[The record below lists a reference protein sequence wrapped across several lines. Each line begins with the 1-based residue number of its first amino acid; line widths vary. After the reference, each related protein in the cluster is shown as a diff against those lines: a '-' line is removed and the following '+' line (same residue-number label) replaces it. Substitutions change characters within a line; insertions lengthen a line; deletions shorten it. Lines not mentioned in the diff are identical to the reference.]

1 MSADEQTE
9 SAGKAVVKV
18 LESESMRGK
27 FTEALPRDIPVDRF
41 TSVVKTGLN
50 MRPELLE
57 ADRTSLYTACLSA
70 AQDGLLPDG
79 REGVLNIYNTNVG
92 TKQAPKWMKKVQWMP
107 MVEGVIK
114 QLAKAGIKAYAASV
128 YANDKIRIW
137 NDNDGQHVE
146 HEPVV
151 FGDRGERIGAY
162 AVGITQD
169 GYTQVEALN
178 MADLGKARAA
188 SKNKDG
194 AIYELWADRMEQ
206 KTAMH
211 RLRKRM
217 AIMDPS
223 VAEALRRA
231 EEDDIDGG
239 DGDAPAAVPT
249 GSPPSSGGPGTATE
263 PPRRS
268 KTLQAVVDHETQT
281 EAAPAAAEQP
291 PPAGEFGDW

>member
-9 SAGKAVVKV
+9 SAGKAVVRV

-27 FTEALPRDIPVDRF
+27 FMATLPPEIPVDKF
-41 TSVVKTGLN
+41 TRVVITAIN

-57 ADRTSLYTACLSA
+57 ADRTSLYTSCLRA
-70 AQDGLLPDG
+70 AQDGLIPDG

-151 FGDRGERIGAY
+151 FGDRGDRIGAF
-162 AVGITQD
+162 AVGIMAD
-169 GYTQVEALN
+169 GYTQVEAMN
-178 MADLGKARAA
+178 MTELANARAA

-206 KTAMH
+206 KTALH

-217 AIMDPS
+217 AILDPS

-231 EEDDIDGG
+231 EDDDL
-239 DGDAPAAVPT
+239 DGDEPAPAPT
-249 GSPPSSGGPGTATE
+249 ATPPASGGPGTATE

-268 KTLQAVVDHETQT
+268 RTLQAVVDHETQS
-281 EAAPAAAEQP
+281 EPPAAAEQP
-291 PPAGEFGDW
+291 PPAPAGEFGDW

>member
-9 SAGKAVVKV
+9 SAGKAVVRV

-27 FTEALPRDIPVDRF
+27 FVATLPPEIPVDKF
-41 TSVVKTGLN
+41 TRVVITAIN

-57 ADRTSLYTACLSA
+57 ADRTSLYTSCLRA
-70 AQDGLLPDG
+70 AQDGLIPDG

-151 FGDRGERIGAY
+151 FGDRGERIGAF
-162 AVGITQD
+162 AVGIMAD
-169 GYTQVEALN
+169 GYTQVEAMN
-178 MADLGKARAA
+178 MTELANARAA

-206 KTAMH
+206 KTALH

-217 AIMDPS
+217 AILDPS

-231 EEDDIDGG
+231 EDDDL
-239 DGDAPAAVPT
+239 DGDEPAPAPT
-249 GSPPSSGGPGTATE
+249 ATPPASGGPGTATE

-281 EAAPAAAEQP
+281 ESAPAAEQQP
-291 PPAGEFGDW
+291 PAPAGEFGDW

>member
-57 ADRTSLYTACLSA
+57 ADRTSLYTACLRA

-151 FGDRGERIGAY
+151 FGERGDRIGAY
-162 AVGITQD
+162 AVGITKD

-178 MADLGKARAA
+178 MAELANARAA

-194 AIYELWADRMEQ
+194 AIYEVWGDRMEQ

-231 EEDDIDGG
+231 EDDDLDG
-239 DGDAPAAVPT
+239 DGDAPTAAPA
-249 GSPPSSGGPGTATE
+249 GSPPASGGPGTAAE

-268 KTLQAVVDHETQT
+268 RTLQAVVDHETQSDP
-281 EAAPAAAEQP
+281 PAATEQP
-291 PPAGEFGDW
+291 PAPTGEFGDW

>member
-27 FTEALPRDIPVDRF
+27 FVATLPPEIPVDKF
-41 TSVVKTGLN
+41 TRVVITAIN

-57 ADRTSLYTACLSA
+57 ADRTSLYTSCLRA
-70 AQDGLLPDG
+70 AQDGLIPDG

-223 VAEALRRA
+223 VAEAMRRA
-231 EEDDIDGG
+231 EEDDLEG
-239 DGDAPAAVPT
+239 DDPVPESPAV
-249 GSPPSSGGPGTATE
+249 PPSSGGPGTATE

-268 KTLQAVVDHETQT
+268 RTLQAVVDHETQA
-281 EAAPAAAEQP
+281 EPPAAEQP
-291 PPAGEFGDW
+291 PAPTGEFGDW